1 MHAGKDD
8 YFQQMNTEKLYSR
21 KPILWNHYGIE
32 INSHVDI
39 PDDQKVEVGVNLYHA
54 SKPEFS
60 FPEEVFTKSYVYQI
74 RVSPTDESLINGIH
88 VTLTNFPQPQ
98 DRQQMCILEAS
109 GNPSRW
115 GANLTP
121 EFKFS
126 PVEASRFQLHDRA
139 GSVAIRSTTCY
150 LAIAGE

>member
-8 YFQQMNTEKLYSR
+8 YIQQMNTEKLYSKR
-21 KPILWNHYGIE
+21 PILWNHYGIE
-32 INSHVDI
+32 INSHIDI

-60 FPEEVFTKSYVYQI
+60 FPEEVSTKSYVYQI

-98 DRQQMCILEAS
+98 DRQQMCILEAP

-126 PVEASRFQLHDRA
+126 RVEASRFQLHDRA

-150 LAIAGE
+150 FAIAGE